1 MPADAANPPAE
12 GVAGVDLA
20 AQLSALTAERDQLAA
35 EKSLIQDLLQRRQAE
50 FENFRRRTE
59 RERGDF
65 AQYASMEI
73 VRDLLPIV
81 DDFDRAMKAES
92 TDKEY
97 ARGVELIYGRMI
109 DLLKKAGLEPI
120 EAEGKPF
127 DPHLHQAVEKV
138 QTTEAPD
145 HTILSEFQKGYFF
158 KGKLLRPSMVKVA
171 VRP

>member
-158 KGKLLRPSMVKVA
+158 KGKLLRPSRVKVA